1 IKRDASFRDEGCG
14 GGGRRAVIFQ
24 TREVRKTWPFEARQ
38 NPYYEGWPMPAVTC
52 EGPIVF
58 APDKNGQVYRTRAI
72 KYPWAPDTYLAFVWR
87 LGEGERRQV
96 DLGVSRDG
104 VHWNCYADKTW
115 YLTPGQDEEVLSL
128 YGLIRRG
135 DQIWQYFDYG
145 GAHGGGICVPRC
157 RQPGRLGHYP
167 AAGLRR
173 QQTCSEHKR

>member
-1 IKRDASFRDEGCG
+1 
-14 GGGRRAVIFQ
+14 
-24 TREVRKTWPFEARQ
+24 
-38 NPYYEGWPMPAVTC
+38 MPAVTC